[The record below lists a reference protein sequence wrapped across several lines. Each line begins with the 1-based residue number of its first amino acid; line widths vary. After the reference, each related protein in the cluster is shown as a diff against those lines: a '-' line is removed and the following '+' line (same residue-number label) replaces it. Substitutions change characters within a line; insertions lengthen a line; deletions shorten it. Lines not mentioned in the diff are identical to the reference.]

1 MRGRPGKFVTEI
13 EALRNLGPQRAAWL
27 AEVGIHT
34 RAELAAVGALEACCR
49 MRRAGRPVTTVMAYA
64 IEGALM
70 DCDWQA
76 LPFEFRKHLAMEFQK
91 LKRESKKS

>member
-1 MRGRPGKFVTEI
+1 
-13 EALRNLGPQRAAWL
+13 
-27 AEVGIHT
+27 
-34 RAELAAVGALEACCR
+34 